1 MSDVK
6 KDDETRK
13 AVREG
18 YGKIAQGGSGCCGPS
33 REASC
38 GCGGPTLAEDV
49 SRAIGY
55 AAEDLEGAPDEA
67 NLGLGCGNPVALA
80 SLEEGETV
88 LDLGS
93 GAGFDCFLSARRV
106 GETGH
111 VIGVDMTPDMLDRA
125 REIARESGY
134 ANVEFRLG
142 EIEHLP
148 VADASVDAII
158 SNCVINLAPDKG
170 QVFQEAF
177 RVLKPGGRVMVSDIV
192 LEKDLPDAVRSS
204 VAALIACVA
213 GAIRMDEYLGLMR
226 DAGFERVEIVEVKSY
241 PVDMVTSDPEGRI
254 IGEGLTIPAEE
265 SAEMAAAIKSI
276 SVHAFKPGGKCTCD
290 CGCD

>member
-1 MSDVK
+1 MNDATRGE
-6 KDDETRK
+6 ETRK

-18 YGKIAQGGSGCCGPS
+18 YGKIAEGGSGCCGPS

-38 GCGGPTLAEDV
+38 GCGGSTLAEDV
-49 SRAIGY
+49 SRAVGY
-55 AAEDLEGAPDEA
+55 AQEDLEATPDDA

-80 SLEEGETV
+80 SLAEGETV

-93 GAGFDCFLSARRV
+93 GAGFDCFLAARRV
-106 GETGH
+106 GQTGH
-111 VIGVDMTPDMLDRA
+111 VIGVDMTPSMLDRA
-125 REIARESGY
+125 REIGRGAGY
-134 ANVEFRLG
+134 ENVEFRLG

-148 VADASVDAII
+148 LADASVDAII
-158 SNCVINLAPDKG
+158 SNCVINLAPDKA
-170 QVFQEAF
+170 QVFREAF
-177 RVLKPGGRVMVSDIV
+177 RVLKPGGRIMVSDIV
-192 LEKDLPDAVRSS
+192 LEKDLPDKVRSS

-213 GAIRMDEYLGLMR
+213 GAVRRDEYLGFMR

-254 IGEGLTIPAEE
+254 IGEGLSIPAEE

-276 SVHAFKPGGKCTCD
+276 SVHAVRPGGCTCD

>member
-1 MSDVK
+1 MNDAH
-6 KDDETRK
+6 KDEETRR

-18 YGKIAQGGSGCCGPS
+18 YSRIAEGQGSCCGPS
-33 REASC
+33 QANP
-38 GCGGPTLAEDV
+38 CGGPSLAEDISKV
-49 SRAIGY
+49 VGY
-55 AAEDLEGAPDEA
+55 ADEDLQTAGEA

-80 SLEEGETV
+80 SLAEGETV

-93 GAGFDCFLSARRV
+93 GAGFDCFLAARRV

-111 VIGVDMTPDMLDRA
+111 VIGVDMTPSMLDRA
-125 REIARESGY
+125 REIARGAGY
-134 ANVEFRLG
+134 RNVEFRLG

-170 QVFQEAF
+170 QVFREAF
-177 RVLKPGGRVMVSDIV
+177 RALKPGGRIMVSDIV

-204 VAALIACVA
+204 VAALVACVA
-213 GAIRMDEYLGLMR
+213 GAIRKEDYLGAMR
-226 DAGFERVEIVEVKSY
+226 DAGFERVEIIEEKSY
-241 PVDMVTSDPEGRI
+241 PVEMVTSDPEGRI
-254 IGEGLTIPAEE
+254 IGEGLSIPAQE
-265 SAEMAAAIKSI
+265 SAEMAAAIKSV
-276 SVHAFKPGGKCTCD
+276 SVHAVRPGGCTCD